1 MNIDNIDID
10 KLVEGKFDEDILD
23 NPGMTLVDM
32 VINEEKDAEKDI
44 FLGENSDM
52 RFVDIIEAA
61 DPEVLELEQ

>member
-1 MNIDNIDID
+1 MNIDVD
-10 KLVEGKFDEDILD
+10 KLVEGKFDEDMLN

-32 VINEEKDAEKDI
+32 VINEEEDAEKDI